1 MMSRFLL
8 LGFTLASLACGGGAN
23 LYQGMDPL
31 SIYQMAS
38 EEYEAGEY
46 DNAIQALDRILL
58 TYGDWE
64 GAQGARLLLGHAY
77 YEKTDYLSA
86 QSEYLSLIHI

>member
-1 MMSRFLL
+1 MLRFLL
-8 LGFTLASLACGGGAN
+8 LGFALASLACGGGAN

-38 EEYEAGEY
+38 EEYETGEY

-58 TYGDWE
+58 SYGNWE
-64 GAQGARLLLGHAY
+64 GAPGARLLLGHAY
-77 YEKTDYLSA
+77 YEKADYLSA
-86 QSEYLSLIHI
+86 QS

>member
-1 MMSRFLL
+1 MPGSVYAFVVSSPELLPMMLRLLL
-8 LGFTLASLACGGGAN
+8 LGFTLASLACGGGVN

-46 DNAIQALDRILL
+46 DNAIQALDRVLL
-58 TYGDWE
+58 SYG
-64 GAQGARLLLGHAY
+64 GLGI
-77 YEKTDYLSA
+77 S
-86 QSEYLSLIHI
+86 

>member
-1 MMSRFLL
+1 MPSSVYAFVVSSRELRPMMSSFLL
-8 LGFTLASLACGGGAN
+8 LGFTLASLSCGGVAN

-46 DNAIQALDRILL
+46 DNAIQALDRVLL
-58 TYGDWE
+58 
-64 GAQGARLLLGHAY
+64 
-77 YEKTDYLSA
+77 S
-86 QSEYLSLIHI
+86 

>member
-1 MMSRFLL
+1 MSCTVYAFVVSSPELLPMMSRFLL

-58 TYGDWE
+58 PYGDWE
-64 GAQGARLLLGHAY
+64 GAQGAR
-77 YEKTDYLSA
+77 
-86 QSEYLSLIHI
+86 

>member
-1 MMSRFLL
+1 MPSPVYALVVSSPELLPMMLRFLL
-8 LGFTLASLACGGGAN
+8 LGFSLASLACGGGAN

-64 GAQGARLLLGHAY
+64 GA
-77 YEKTDYLSA
+77 
-86 QSEYLSLIHI
+86 

>member
-1 MMSRFLL
+1 MMLRLLL
-8 LGFTLASLACGGGAN
+8 LGFPLASLACGGGAN

-77 YEKTDYLSA
+77 YAVSYTHLTLPTKL
-86 QSEYLSLIHI
+86 LV